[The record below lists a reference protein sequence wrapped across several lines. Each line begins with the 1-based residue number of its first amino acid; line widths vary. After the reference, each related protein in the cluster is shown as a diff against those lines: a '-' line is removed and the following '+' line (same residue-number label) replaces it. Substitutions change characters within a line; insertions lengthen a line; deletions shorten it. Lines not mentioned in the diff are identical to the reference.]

1 MMHLLKNLVLTLGA
15 ALLMLQPAQAQDQT
29 DSPSEDQHYV
39 TFRILAERTQIKAG
53 EEIWLAVEQSI
64 APDWHTYWK
73 NPGDSG
79 AAPRHDWELP
89 EGFEIGEIQ
98 WPVPSRLPYPPLMNF
113 GYSGNVIL
121 LQKLTAPAAL
131 PEGEIKLRLATEV
144 LVCKDICIPEFG
156 ELDITLNAQEAMD
169 EDNSAYFQQAH
180 SKLPEPV
187 SWRADFLQNGEDLVV
202 NIDLPPGFA
211 QNAEMDSIA
220 LFPADWGMI
229 ENAAPQRPMI
239 NEDVLSISQKLG
251 ERDISAM
258 NEAKI
263 LLAFNDAEGALRGVE
278 FTMNP
283 AGMAAEN
290 SDTTAQG
297 AGEKPA
303 QAASDIANIGLLKAI
318 ILALLGGLVL
328 NLMPCVF
335 PVLSLKALS
344 LVKISEKD
352 AGLARLH
359 GLSYTG
365 GIILSFL
372 LIAGTLIALQA
383 GGEQIGWGFQLQNPV
398 VIAVLAY
405 LLFTIG
411 LNLAGFFDISS
422 SFGNVGNKLTQG
434 NGLSSSFFTGVLAT
448 IVATPCTAPF
458 MGVALGYAALQPP
471 PVSLAIF
478 AALGFGLALPYLVLS
493 FVPALQ
499 KSLPKPG
506 AWMDIFK
513 QALAFPMF
521 GFAAWLVWIMA
532 QQSSVH
538 SIFGVLLGMITIAFA
553 FWLGKHIPRAG
564 WKKTS
569 VRALIVLSILAALAM
584 LPLYGNNAS
593 SVATKQESGQNKEVF
608 GKAFSPAALET
619 ALKGDHPVFVE
630 MTAAWCIT
638 CKINHA
644 TSINI
649 DSTKKVFADN
659 NVEYLIGD
667 WTNQDAD
674 ITGYL
679 KSFGRNGVP
688 IYVYYGAPDAQSGT
702 RPDPVV
708 LPQILTPGI
717 IATLFK

>member
-1 MMHLLKNLVLTLGA
+1 MHIFNKLVLAIGTFV
-15 ALLMLQPAQAQDQT
+15 LLLQPVAAAAQEQQ
-29 DSPSEDQHYV
+29 EDQNYV
-39 TFRILAERTQIKAG
+39 AFRILAERPQIKAG
-53 EEIWLAVEQSI
+53 ENIWLAVEQSI
-64 APDWHTYWK
+64 TPEWHTYWK

-98 WPVPSRLPYPPLMNF
+98 WPVPQRLPYPPLMNF
-113 GYSGNVIL
+113 GYSGSVIL
-121 LQKLTAPAAL
+121 LQKLKAPAVL
-131 PEGEIKLRLATEV
+131 PEGEITLRLMAEA
-144 LVCKDICIPEFG
+144 LVCKDICIPEFA
-156 ELDITLNAQEAMD
+156 ELELTLNDPKAMD
-169 EDNSAYFQQAH
+169 EDNSAYFTQART
-180 SKLPEPV
+180 KLPEPV
-187 SWRADFLQNGEDLVV
+187 TWQADFLQNGDDLVV
-202 NIDLPPGFA
+202 NIALPNGFT
-211 QNAEMDSIA
+211 QNVIPASVS
-220 LFPADWGMI
+220 LFPTDWGFI
-229 ENAAPQRPMI
+229 NNAADQSVMI
-239 NEDVLSISQKLG
+239 NDNILTITQKRG
-251 ERDISAM
+251 DRDISAI
-258 NEAKI
+258 EHTGA
-263 LLAFNDAEGALRGVE
+263 LLAFSDAEGERRGAE
-278 FTMNP
+278 FIMKP
-283 AGMAAEN
+283 AGA
-290 SDTTAQG
+290 SQQ
-297 AGEKPA
+297 
-303 QAASDIANIGLLKAI
+303 QAAQQAQQEASNTKAPISAADDIAATGLFKAL

-344 LVKISEKD
+344 LVKISEKNP
-352 AGLARLH
+352 ALARLH

-372 LIAGTLIALQA
+372 LIAGTLIVLQA

-398 VIAVLAY
+398 VIALLAY

-411 LNLAGFFDISS
+411 LNLAGFFDITS
-422 SFGNVGNKLTQG
+422 SFGNIGNRLTQG

-471 PVSLAIF
+471 PVSLGIF
-478 AALGFGLALPYLVLS
+478 AALGLGLALPYLVLS

-538 SIFGVLLGMITIAFA
+538 NIFGVLLGMIAIAFA
-553 FWLGKHIPRAG
+553 FWLGKHVPRGG
-564 WKKTS
+564 WKKVIIHAFIILS
-569 VRALIVLSILAALAM
+569 VLAALAM
-584 LPLYGNNAS
+584 LPLYGNTALLKAN
-593 SVATKQESGQNKEVF
+593 GQTSAQSDEVF
-608 GKAFSPAALET
+608 GKAFSPSALET
-619 ALKGDHPVFVE
+619 ALKGKKPVFVE

-638 CKINHA
+638 CKVNHA

-649 DSTKKVFADN
+649 DSTKKVFAEKG
-659 NVEYLIGD
+659 VEYLIGD
-667 WTNQDAD
+667 WTNQDSD
-674 ITGYL
+674 ITQYL

-688 IYVYYGAPDAQSGT
+688 IYVYYGAPDSQSRQ

-717 IATLFK
+717 VASVIQ